1 MAALAEATD
10 QSFETEVLKSS
21 VPVLVD
27 FWAPWCMPCRMQAPI
42 LETVQEKLGE
52 KIKIV
57 KVNTDENTAIAQKF
71 KIMSIPTLM
80 IFNGGEAVEQMVG
93 VQNEEKLV
101 SKLTSL

>member
-52 KIKIV
+52 KVKIV